1 VVTPAL
7 MLPLGPWLDTPRTA
21 VQRALTFGLAALGL
35 GVQLVLVLS
44 RWTEVIQRMGYH
56 KALLVSGFD
65 FLFVPEKSPL
75 VGSWRALGN
84 GAVDAWLWG
93 IARGSEAHAGAPGF
107 ALVLLLAWAL
117 VAGFVGLRLFRSAR
131 RA

>member
-1 VVTPAL
+1 
-7 MLPLGPWLDTPRTA
+7 MLPLGPWLDTQRTA
-21 VQRALTFGLAALGL
+21 VQRALTFGLGALGL

-65 FLFVPEKSPL
+65 FLFAPDKSPL
-75 VGSWRALGN
+75 VGSWRALGD

-107 ALVLLLAWAL
+107 ALALLLAWAA
-117 VAGFVGLRLFRSAR
+117 VAGWVVLRLRRSVRGA
-131 RA
+131 